1 MLIEKELK
9 DISWLV
15 DEPTYRADPALSY
28 STLATY
34 ERSGYNGLDHLFD
47 KKESPSLLLG
57 SIVDCLITGS
67 QEEFDSL
74 YFVADIPALGDKEK
88 LVADYLLANYRE
100 NYAEMQYIP
109 ATYVLEAANIYEFQK
124 NWREDTRV
132 KVLTERCSPYY
143 NVMLS
148 SEGKTFV
155 DRKTYEDA
163 INMVR
168 ALKTS
173 PATCGYFADNDE
185 FSPIRRYYQLKFK
198 AILDEVAY
206 RCMADLICVD
216 YEAKKIYPVDL
227 KTSSK
232 PEWDFYKSFVEWMYP
247 HQARLYYR
255 IIEANLKKD
264 PYFKDFEILDY
275 RFIVVN
281 KKTLKPLVWDYKD
294 TTQIGDLSYGK
305 NKQICFR
312 DPFTIGK
319 ELRSYL
325 DCRPEVPNGINTAG
339 CNDLVSY
346 METM

>member
-1 MLIEKELK
+1 MLIKKELK
-9 DISWLV
+9 DIAWDVPES
-15 DEPTYRADPALSY
+15 EYRADPALSY

-232 PEWDFYKSFVEWMYP
+232 PEWNFEESFLQWSYMI
-247 HQARLYYR
+247 QSRLYWR
-255 IIEANLKKD
+255 VIKANIEKD
-264 PYFKDFEILDY
+264 PYFKGFTLEDY
-275 RFIVVN
+275 KFIVVN
-281 KKTLKPLVWDYKD
+281 KYTLTPLVWEFPLTKSVGTLIDD
-294 TTQIGDLSYGK
+294 NGK
-305 NKQICFR
+305 EYR
-312 DPFTIGK
+312 DPYEIGK
-319 ELRSYL
+319 ELRAYL
-325 DCRPEVPNGINTAG
+325 DCKPPVPNGINKDG
-339 CNDLVSY
+339 VNIINCIKKK
-346 METM
+346 